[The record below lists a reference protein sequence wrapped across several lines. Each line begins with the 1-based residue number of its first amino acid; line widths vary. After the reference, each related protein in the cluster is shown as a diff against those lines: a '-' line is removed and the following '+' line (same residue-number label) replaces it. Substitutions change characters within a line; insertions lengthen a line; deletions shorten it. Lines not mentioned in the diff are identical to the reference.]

1 MPLRKE
7 KTTNFRND
15 DEMIHHFRNNYEFFP
30 TCVKLLSSDGG
41 LLYINAAGLE
51 MIEAENCQQVVG
63 IAVTDLIVDQYKQD
77 FFQLNHK
84 VFAGETGTLEYQ
96 VLGLKGTL
104 LWLETRASPIYNI
117 EGEVCAH
124 LGLSI
129 DITARKLTEQSLAA
143 SDANFAAAQA
153 SAKIGSWHR
162 NLITGEAKWSLE
174 MYRLFSFD
182 PTKKP
187 PSAEE
192 FTHKVHPEDRA
203 QFSYLFIH
211 LRDQFTISQCSYSFD
226 FRYPDQ
232 NGDYLWFEDKVEI
245 LLNEAG
251 KPIAS
256 SGTAQDITSRKKIER
271 AFQTSEQLL
280 NTSQSIAKLGGWN
293 LDLITGELFWTD
305 ETYRLHDTS
314 PDEFNP
320 TLDAGLE
327 YFLSESRER
336 MSAALNAAIDHGQAY
351 DLELEKYTTKGRRID
366 VRVTCEVTM
375 KDGKPIRLTG
385 IFQDITQQKA
395 EKQALKAAYEELEK
409 SNCLLKHIAHY
420 DPLTNL
426 PNRVLLADRMQ
437 QAMIHSQ
444 RRQQSMAVAFLDL
457 DGFKD
462 VNDQFGHS
470 VGDQLLIDISHRLKL
485 VLREGDTLARI
496 GGDEFVAILT
506 DLNQGLECEPVLT
519 RLLTVAAEPFII
531 QGTPIQVSASIGV
544 TIYPQDGVDA
554 DQLLR
559 HADQA
564 MYMSKQ
570 AGKNCYH
577 LFDVAHDAAIKTQ
590 RDDLTQIRQAM
601 LNQEFVLFYQPK
613 VNMRTGK
620 VIGAE
625 ALIRW
630 QHPQKGLLAPGAFLP
645 IIENHVLSIELG
657 EWVISTGLSQIAQW
671 KEMGLSL
678 PVSVNVGALQLQQSN
693 FSERLAR
700 LLNIHPESIAP
711 FLELEILETSALGD
725 IAQISNVIH
734 TCQAL
739 GVSFALD
746 DFGTGYSSLSYL
758 KQLPAKMLKIDQSF
772 VRDMLED
779 EGDLNIIK
787 GIIGLA
793 TAFNRNV
800 IAEGVETIAH
810 GNMLL
815 SLGCEL
821 AQGYGIA
828 RPMPAKDIPSWIQTW
843 QPAFTIEINK

>member
-1 MPLRKE
+1 M
-7 KTTNFRND
+7 
-15 DEMIHHFRNNYEFFP
+15 
-30 TCVKLLSSDGG
+30 
-41 LLYINAAGLE
+41 
-51 MIEAENCQQVVG
+51 
-63 IAVTDLIVDQYKQD
+63 
-77 FFQLNHK
+77 
-84 VFAGETGTLEYQ
+84 
-96 VLGLKGTL
+96 
-104 LWLETRASPIYNI
+104 
-117 EGEVCAH
+117 
-124 LGLSI
+124 
-129 DITARKLTEQSLAA
+129 
-143 SDANFAAAQA
+143 
-153 SAKIGSWHR
+153 
-162 NLITGEAKWSLE
+162 
-174 MYRLFSFD
+174 
-182 PTKKP
+182 
-187 PSAEE
+187 
-192 FTHKVHPEDRA
+192 
-203 QFSYLFIH
+203 
-211 LRDQFTISQCSYSFD
+211 
-226 FRYPDQ
+226 
-232 NGDYLWFEDKVEI
+232 
-245 LLNEAG
+245 
-251 KPIAS
+251 
-256 SGTAQDITSRKKIER
+256 
-271 AFQTSEQLL
+271 
-280 NTSQSIAKLGGWN
+280 
-293 LDLITGELFWTD
+293 
-305 ETYRLHDTS
+305 HDTS

-327 YFLSESRER
+327 YFLPESRER
-336 MSAALNAAIDHGQAY
+336 MSAALNAAIEHGQTY

-409 SNCLLKHIAHY
+409 SNRLLEHIAHY
-420 DPLTNL
+420 DPLTSL

-437 QAMIHSQ
+437 QAMVHSQ

-462 VNDQFGHS
+462 VNDMFGHS

-564 MYMSKQ
+564 MYISKQ

-590 RDDLTQIRQAM
+590 RDDLTQVRQAM

-620 VIGAE
+620 VIGVE

-657 EWVISTGLSQIAQW
+657 EWVVATGLSQIVQW
-671 KEMGLSL
+671 KEMGLAL

-711 FLELEILETSALGD
+711 FLELEVLETSALGD

-758 KQLPAKMLKIDQSF
+758 KQLPANMLKIDQSF

-787 GIIGLA
+787 GVIGLA
-793 TAFNRNV
+793 KAFNRNV

-828 RPMPAKDIPSWIQTW
+828 RPMPAKDIPAWIQTW
-843 QPAFTIEINK
+843 KPAFTIEINN